1 MEVVHTTL
9 MASVSFIS
17 MIMEPN
23 HFGTWLNYSTF
34 FFFEREFTK
43 RRETKW
49 IQTIHTPPQK
59 KNYYYIPG
67 LSIYCELQTVVLL
80 GLRTY
85 MRQ

>member
-59 KNYYYIPG
+59 KK
-67 LSIYCELQTVVLL
+67 LL
-80 GLRTY
+80 LYTWFINLL
-85 MRQ
+85 